1 MLNNPKLYTLS
12 DLLPVLEPL
21 RRDGQKLVF
30 TNGCYDLLH
39 PGHVD
44 FLARCKALGDKLILG
59 LNSDCSVARQGKK
72 PARPITRFDD
82 RAFVLAGLEAIDF
95 IVGFEEDTPAGLIA
109 AVRPQVLVKG
119 GDWTPER
126 IVGRETVLAEGG
138 EVLSLPL
145 LSGYSTTG
153 LIEKI
158 RRLF

>member
-1 MLNNPKLYTLS
+1 MLSNPKLYTLTE
-12 DLLPVLEPL
+12 LLPVLEVL

-44 FLARCKALGDKLILG
+44 FLARCRALGDRLVLG
-59 LNSDCSVARQGKK
+59 LNSDASVGRQGKR
-72 PARPITRFDD
+72 PARPVTTFAD
-82 RAFVLAGLEAIDF
+82 RAFVLAGLESIDY
-95 IVGFEEDTPAGLIA
+95 IVGFEDDTPAELIK

-119 GDWTPER
+119 GDWSPER
-126 IVGRETVLAEGG
+126 IVGRETVLADGG

-145 LSGYSTTG
+145 LSGYSTTL

-158 RRLF
+158 RRL